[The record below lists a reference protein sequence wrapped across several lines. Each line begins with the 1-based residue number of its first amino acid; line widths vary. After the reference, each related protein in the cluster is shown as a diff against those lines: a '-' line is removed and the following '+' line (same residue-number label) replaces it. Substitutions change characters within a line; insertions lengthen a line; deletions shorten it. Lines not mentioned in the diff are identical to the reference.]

1 MERPDVPSLYS
12 MQAVLANS
20 RVRQLDIGVTM
31 IQLGGALSTL
41 TFFSDV
47 AERMQAHQELQRASS
62 NRQTILHNAS
72 AELLLSMDRHNQ
84 WVNDKFSEM
93 LVKAVRS

>member
-1 MERPDVPSLYS
+1 MARQDVPSRYS

-20 RVRQLDIGVTM
+20 GVRQRNIGVTM
-31 IQLGGALSTL
+31 IQLGGALSAL

-62 NRQTILHNAS
+62 NRQTILRNAL
-72 AELLLSMDRHNQ
+72 AEFLLSVDRHNQ
-84 WVNDKFSEM
+84 WVNDRFSEM
-93 LVKAVRS
+93 VG

>member
-1 MERPDVPSLYS
+1 MARQDVPSRYS

-20 RVRQLDIGVTM
+20 GVRQQDIGVTM

-47 AERMQAHQELQRASS
+47 AERMQAHQELQRVSS
-62 NRQTILHNAS
+62 NRQTILRNAS
-72 AELLLSMDRHNQ
+72 AEFLLSVDQHNQ
-84 WVNDKFSEM
+84 WVNDRFSEM
-93 LVKAVRS
+93 VG